1 MAARSQFFPA
11 VNFAAMRDGE
21 EIVLPF
27 TGELPYVIVSAD
39 KRVLNQREAG
49 RELSYQIDAEAKTVR
64 FLMVS
69 NPKHTLSRASVAPE
83 NVGKRAAARARKTT
97 NVVDMSARR
106 PAAPPTKAIANQS
119 LTQRERML
127 RSFWRECYVAAI
139 ASNPAATAADRANIA
154 IADYESLLEARD
166 RLFGKEKARG

>member
-49 RELSYQIDAEAKTVR
+49 RELSYQIDAEARTVR
-64 FLMVS
+64 FLRVS
-69 NPKHTLSRASVAPE
+69 NPRHTLSRASVAPE
-83 NVGKRAAARARKTT
+83 NVGKRTAARARKTT

-106 PAAPPTKAIANQS
+106 PATPPTKAIANQS

-127 RSFWRECYVAAI
+127 RSFWRECYVASVGANGPTISRNNADDAI
-139 ASNPAATAADRANIA
+139 NH
-154 IADYESLLEARD
+154 YEAMLEERD